1 LIENQLLILMISAFV
16 LSLLFIKLIIKYA
29 EKFYLVDIPNQRSI
43 HQHITPRGAGIGIFL
58 SVIVI
63 SLSFGF
69 FTFQNSILTFIG
81 ILLVYA
87 MGIWDDMHDIKPKA
101 KFVVIIVA
109 AALLYIDDMAI
120 VTLGNYLGFD
130 FHLGWFAFPFT
141 LLAVVSFTN
150 AFNLID
156 GLDGLSGG
164 IGLIILCSL
173 AYIGYIHQDNFI
185 LILSLT
191 SIAALLA
198 FLLFN
203 WNPASIFMG
212 DSGSLTMGFL
222 ISLLSIKALDYIH
235 PISIFYLAALPI
247 LDTIIVFIRRIRSG
261 LSPFSADKSHIHHI
275 LLSFF
280 QNNVKITV
288 TYLYLIQ
295 LLFTFAGLSG
305 FSKSEDGTLGLI
317 VFMTVIVI
325 AYLTFTG
332 MYRRQELLECKI
344 KENES

>member
-1 LIENQLLILMISAFV
+1 MVENQLLILMVSAFV
-16 LSLLFIKLIIKYA
+16 LSFIFIKIIIKYA
-29 EKFYLVDIPNQRSI
+29 EKFHLVDIPNQRST
-43 HQHITPRGAGIGIFL
+43 HQHITPRGAGIGIFF
-58 SVIVI
+58 SVIVV
-63 SLSFGF
+63 SLLFSFS
-69 FTFQNSILTFIG
+69 TFQNNILIFLG

-101 KFVVIIVA
+101 KFVVIILA
-109 AALLYIDDMAI
+109 ATLLCMNDMAI
-120 VTLGNYLGFD
+120 VTLGSYLGFN
-130 FHLGWFAFPFT
+130 FYLGWFAFPFT
-141 LLAVVSFTN
+141 LIAVVSFTN

-164 IGLIILCSL
+164 IGLIILSSL
-173 AYIGYIHQDNFI
+173 AYIGYIHHDDFI
-185 LILSLT
+185 LILSLS

-212 DSGSLTMGFL
+212 DSGSLTMGFV
-222 ISLLSIKALDYIH
+222 ISLLSIQALNYIH

-247 LDTIIVFIRRIRSG
+247 LDTIIVFVRRIRSK

-295 LLFTFAGLSG
+295 LLFTFAGLSN
-305 FSKSEDGTLGLI
+305 FSKSEDGSIGLM
-317 VFMTVIVI
+317 VFVTVIII

-332 MYRRQELLECKI
+332 MYRRQQLLECKI
-344 KENES
+344 EEEIN